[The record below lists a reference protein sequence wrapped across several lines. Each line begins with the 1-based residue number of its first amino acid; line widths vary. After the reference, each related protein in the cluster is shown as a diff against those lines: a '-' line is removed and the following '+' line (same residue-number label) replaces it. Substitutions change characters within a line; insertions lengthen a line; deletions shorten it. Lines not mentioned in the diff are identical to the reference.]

1 MSKQKN
7 QFEQIKALIIVVSVG
22 FIQEHRSEKALE
34 KLTKL
39 IPPKS
44 RIVRSGVEQDVF
56 AAEIVTGDIVI
67 LKAGD
72 RVPADLRLV
81 ESNDLLLEESSMTG
95 ETRPQ
100 RKTNKVNPNFV
111 TGEQSYPNM
120 CYMGCLVLSGNGRG
134 IVTTVGEHSQV
145 LYWPVYH

>member
-1 MSKQKN
+1 M
-7 QFEQIKALIIVVSVG
+7 
-22 FIQEHRSEKALE
+22 
-34 KLTKL
+34 
-39 IPPKS
+39 
-44 RIVRSGVEQDVF
+44 
-56 AAEIVTGDIVI
+56 
-67 LKAGD
+67 
-72 RVPADLRLV
+72 V

-145 LYWPVYH
+145 L